1 MSRVALLA
9 DGSYSKDGSTT
20 LRQIKS
26 VCTSVSERACVK
38 SGHMVSFT
46 IFLKKNFNARNILL
60 HPFLGNMFNTI
71 FLNGAGI
78 MELFGK
84 LFLFFYLI
92 HRENKL
98 LPAVYFD
105 LNVLQY
111 KIGSHPLG
119 LIHKLVTG
127 PLIEIF

>member
-1 MSRVALLA
+1 MSRVALSA
-9 DGSYSKDGSTT
+9 DGSYPKGDSTT

-46 IFLKKNFNARNILL
+46 IFLKKNFNARNIPL

-71 FLNGAGI
+71 FLNGAGT

-84 LFLFFYLI
+84 LFF
-92 HRENKL
+92 
-98 LPAVYFD
+98 
-105 LNVLQY
+105 
-111 KIGSHPLG
+111 
-119 LIHKLVTG
+119 
-127 PLIEIF
+127 IFLSDSQRKQTFTCSIF